1 MIKRAFDTVYEYVPW
16 LLLIWLAVCL
26 LMDDYQK
33 AGYLVMTLGVIL
45 VSNQLSIINDN
56 LSSISENTDLT
67 SKNIVVKQHYT
78 SIKRDEESE

>member
-33 AGYLVMTLGVIL
+33 AAYIVGALALIMICDSLNDINKNL
-45 VSNQLSIINDN
+45 LRIAKNADSNF
-56 LSSISENTDLT
+56 T
-67 SKNIVVKQHYT
+67 
-78 SIKRDEESE
+78 IKYVEKDKESGS

>member
-1 MIKRAFDTVYEYVPW
+1 MIKRAFDTAYEYVQW

-33 AGYLVMTLGVIL
+33 AAYLVMTLGVIL

-78 SIKRDEESE
+78 SIKHDEESK